1 MGDSK
6 IKTSRQNLEQLAGS
20 SEICNQ
26 SSDFATYEN
35 QDYDNTVSGFP
46 HQYLVKL

>member
-1 MGDSK
+1 MIVYVKCGGQAECVMGDSK

-26 SSDFATYEN
+26 SSDFC
-35 QDYDNTVSGFP
+35 DI
-46 HQYLVKL
+46 

>member
-6 IKTSRQNLEQLAGS
+6 IKTSRQNLEQLAMAGS

-26 SSDFATYEN
+26 SSDFC
-35 QDYDNTVSGFP
+35 DI
-46 HQYLVKL
+46 